1 MALKT
6 TQILNMTKKV
16 LKETWRGD
24 LKYFETLK
32 DKNLVNHHTKGI
44 KMLDVHKNRLGETRS
59 SFENQH

>member
-1 MALKT
+1 
-6 TQILNMTKKV
+6 MTKKV

-32 DKNLVNHHTKGI
+32 DKNIVNHHEKGI

-59 SFENQH
+59 SFANQY